1 MAKDSLADPI
11 TTEVIRN
18 FVVSCA
24 EDMNAALYRSAFS
37 SVIYE
42 GRDSAVGLLD
52 RSGEM
57 LGQSTGVP
65 IFIGNIE
72 ICVKLAIQRYGD
84 ELAAGDVIIMNDPY
98 LQGTHTH
105 DVTVMGPIFYEGERV
120 GFAASRAHWQ
130 DVGGID
136 PGSTM
141 GSTSIH
147 HEGLRFG
154 PTRIVRAYKLDRDWF
169 DLLRTNTRL
178 KSILIGDLNAQIAA
192 IRTGERRMKQML
204 DRVGVAVFES
214 AKENIF
220 RQSAELDRQAIV
232 AIPDGVYYAEG
243 SLDNDNVT
251 DDPIGVCLTLTIAGD
266 RISVDLAGSSRPV
279 KGPLNCGAAQTVAM
293 IRLAYKTMIN
303 PHMPITGGSFPTLEV
318 KIPDDCVFNAREPSP
333 VEWYFTGL
341 GLLADLMITCFGE
354 AMPDKAI
361 AASYG
366 DSMVTSF
373 VGVDRERGPW
383 MVIEPTAGGWG
394 AFQGNDGQ
402 SALINLSNGAFRN
415 IPAEVYERKHPI
427 QIEEFSI
434 RQDSGGVGRWRGG
447 CGVIRSYRT
456 LGECDTSLWFE
467 RSKTPA
473 WGIFGGG
480 SGAPPKIEIKG
491 PGVSLNVLKLR
502 ARTIPPGT
510 VVRTM
515 TGGGGGYGSAAER
528 PAAEVLDDVIEGYVS
543 IEAAA
548 RDYCV
553 AIDPITLTIDE
564 TRTNQLRR

>member
-1 MAKDSLADPI
+1 
-11 TTEVIRN
+11 
-18 FVVSCA
+18 
-24 EDMNAALYRSAFS
+24 
-37 SVIYE
+37 
-42 GRDSAVGLLD
+42 
-52 RSGEM
+52 
-57 LGQSTGVP
+57 
-65 IFIGNIE
+65 
-72 ICVKLAIQRYGD
+72 
-84 ELAAGDVIIMNDPY
+84 
-98 LQGTHTH
+98 
-105 DVTVMGPIFYEGERV
+105 
-120 GFAASRAHWQ
+120 
-130 DVGGID
+130 
-136 PGSTM
+136 
-141 GSTSIH
+141 
-147 HEGLRFG
+147 
-154 PTRIVRAYKLDRDWF
+154 
-169 DLLRTNTRL
+169 
-178 KSILIGDLNAQIAA
+178 
-192 IRTGERRMKQML
+192 
-204 DRVGVAVFES
+204 
-214 AKENIF
+214 
-220 RQSAELDRQAIV
+220 
-232 AIPDGVYYAEG
+232 
-243 SLDNDNVT
+243 
-251 DDPIGVCLTLTIAGD
+251 
-266 RISVDLAGSSRPV
+266 
-279 KGPLNCGAAQTVAM
+279 
-293 IRLAYKTMIN
+293 
-303 PHMPITGGSFPTLEV
+303 
-318 KIPDDCVFNAREPSP
+318 
-333 VEWYFTGL
+333 
-341 GLLADLMITCFGE
+341 
-354 AMPDKAI
+354 
-361 AASYG
+361 
-366 DSMVTSF
+366 
-373 VGVDRERGPW
+373 

-456 LGECDTSLWFE
+456 LAECDTSLWFE

-491 PGVSLNVLKLR
+491 PGVSLNLLKLR